1 MCMVIKNELY
11 SYLVFSDADVS
22 VLSVTHPEL
31 FSTGYMES
39 DTAKDYD
46 NEKQGSAG
54 ELAIDGISP

>member
-11 SYLVFSDADVS
+11 SYLVFADVS
-22 VLSVTHPEL
+22 VLSLTHPEL
-31 FSTGYMES
+31 SSTGYLES

-54 ELAIDGISP
+54 ELVINDICP